1 MAVTQKG
8 NKWEMQKSLW
18 IISSFV
24 FLVNGMG
31 MYFAGKKTKVK
42 EWYNYGLI
50 YTAVSWIGLIMGG
63 ELTGFL
69 QSIGCIIFLLDYIA
83 CIIHSFKIRKEY
95 LIRREILEYKN
106 DVEQIEMNS
115 MRSKIAKEYG
125 LDDINSNNQIKS
137 NTSQNDLVRERSNIN
152 VEAKTESFHMKNEE
166 ENINNISQVMPKVE
180 SAVNNMGNSINNEGL
195 LDINSCS
202 ELELSRL
209 PGMGLILAKKAAN
222 LRNSKNGFDSV
233 DEFIEMVGVKPH
245 FVDTVKTMICCKP
258 IKTVETVKMSG
269 RRVDF

>member
-31 MYFAGKKTKVK
+31 MYFAGKKTKIK
-42 EWYNYGLI
+42 KWYNYGLI
-50 YTAVSWIGLIMGG
+50 YTAISWIGLIMGG

-83 CIIHSFKIRKEY
+83 CIVHSFKIRKEY

-125 LDDINSNNQIKS
+125 LDDINSNDPIK
-137 NTSQNDLVRERSNIN
+137 NTSQNDLVREKSNIN
-152 VEAKTESFHMKNEE
+152 TEAKIENFHMKSKE
-166 ENINNISQVMPKVE
+166 ENMNNISPLMPKVE
-180 SAVNNMGNSINNEGL
+180 NTVNNIENSVNNEES

-202 ELELSRL
+202 ELELSKL
-209 PGMGLILAKKAAN
+209 PGIGLILAKKAVN

-245 FVDTVKTMICCKP
+245 FVDTVKTMICCKSV
-258 IKTVETVKMSG
+258 KTVEAVKMSG